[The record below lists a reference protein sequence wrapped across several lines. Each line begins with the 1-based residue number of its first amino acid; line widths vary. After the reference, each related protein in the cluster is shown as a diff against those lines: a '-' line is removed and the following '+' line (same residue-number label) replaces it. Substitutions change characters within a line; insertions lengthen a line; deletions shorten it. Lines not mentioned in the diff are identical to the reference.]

1 MKILLSMLPT
11 PAEVLQH
18 EYGNNTVQDYLVAAG
33 LMVGGLLIIRLFRRS
48 ILKRV
53 RKVVAKSESKID
65 DLIVDG
71 VSRFVLPVLSFMV
84 IYWAINSLELSTKID
99 RVVQVASGT
108 VIAYFLIRF
117 ISSTVRLLL
126 TNYVRRQENGETKI
140 KQITGLM
147 IIVNIVIWVMG
158 ALLLFDNLGYDVTTV
173 LAGVGIGGIAIALA
187 AQNIMGD
194 LFNYFVIFFD
204 KPFEVGDAIN
214 IDGKVGTIEYIGLKT
229 TRLRSLT
236 GEQIVIANSDLT
248 QSRLHNYK
256 RQDNRRIQFDVSVIY
271 DTPTEKLRK
280 IPGIIRSII
289 EASSDTK
296 FDRAHFARFTEYG
309 LDFEVVYFITVP
321 DYLKYMDIQQEIN
334 LQLMEIFKAE
344 EIQFT
349 IRERW
354 MTAWKQGQG
363 QSTVDSPQSTAAA
376 PQPKTTQPQPEPQP
390 AG

>member
-376 PQPKTTQPQPEPQP
+376 PQPKATQPQPEPQP